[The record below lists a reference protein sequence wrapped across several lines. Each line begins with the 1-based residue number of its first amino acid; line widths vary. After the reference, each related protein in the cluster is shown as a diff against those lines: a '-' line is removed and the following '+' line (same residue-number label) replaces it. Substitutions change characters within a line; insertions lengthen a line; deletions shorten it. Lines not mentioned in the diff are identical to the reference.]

1 MSQVGAREVVRGGLR
16 RMGYWPEAGYVS
28 PYSRE
33 AKRALMEEAL
43 DRLSEEELQALFWA
57 TMAFMLP
64 RERVQ

>member
-1 MSQVGAREVVRGGLR
+1 
-16 RMGYWPEAGYVS
+16 MGYWPEAGYVS